1 MRALY
6 IFVTIFVALPAFV
19 KASCF
24 SEQNDEVFV
33 QSLSGSH
40 AIFEYR
46 VKLFS
51 AFFGESV
58 FGEDGLFVFYE
69 KNGLQRLFVFD
80 QNQNSVKTYQL
91 PRLKMSPW
99 LNPEMYIEKRNTV
112 LARKERAESCRQTI
126 FLDSATHANL
136 WQLRMEKH
144 AFLSNRCITQKN
156 LDPRQFN
163 HVIMGFMQQ
172 HGSRKPFYFIKF
184 ENYEKKMPEM
194 FEAYTKSFD
203 MIENLDDKIVFE
215 GCQ

>member
-1 MRALY
+1 M
-6 IFVTIFVALPAFV
+6 ALPAFV

-46 VKLFS
+46 VKLF
-51 AFFGESV
+51 
-58 FGEDGLFVFYE
+58 
-69 KNGLQRLFVFD
+69 
-80 QNQNSVKTYQL
+80 NQNSVKTYQL